1 MADLARIK
9 NNVRKMVEQNAPQ
22 EDIDGYIAS
31 EGVSVDQVRDFR
43 GGGVGSTVDDFMR
56 GAADTLSFGLADEI
70 SAGMGALTGIGG
82 DFMDYS
88 GNLAKQRER
97 DAQGGAARLT
107 GQIAG
112 GVTGGAGLAK
122 AGLSFGANAA
132 GRGASLLRPALGSAA
147 DGAILG
153 VLQGAG
159 SGEGVGGRLGSA
171 AVGGT
176 LGGALGMATPYAI
189 AGVQTAAKPL
199 VAPIMARLRPQN
211 FANAALGE
219 GVERSGMS
227 VDDIAAAL
235 ARSQA
240 DDQGMFTVADA
251 MGNSGQ
257 RMLSTVARTPNEAR
271 QGVVEALQQR
281 QMGQGERLASSLAR
295 GFNAQDTAAQRAAKL
310 GAERSAL
317 ANVNYET
324 ARNSAG
330 AVDVSGAIRS
340 LDDNLT
346 PGVNRIVNPGSG
358 IADDSLEGVLRRAR
372 SLITD
377 GKSVVSDFSAALR
390 VKQDIDDMIGAAS
403 RAGRNNQVRL
413 LSQVNSQLD
422 AALERASPGY
432 RAANDAFRAQSRTI
446 DAVERGT
453 AAASGRTRAADNIA
467 AFNKMKGG
475 EKMAFRAGY
484 ADPMI
489 AKVESMSMSPTTNK
503 ARTLITEK
511 TGQEFPAFAIPQRAD
526 RMGRQIARE
535 QRMFETAN
543 AALGGS
549 KTADNLAD
557 AAEMA
562 KFDPSVMAKLLSGRP
577 VDAVISA
584 VTKAMNEASGMTPQ
598 VIARVAKVLMETDPA
613 AARAALTAALK
624 KAQSNQARQAIM
636 NTMATATGAAGTGRV
651 AAP

>member
-1 MADLARIK
+1 MTDLARIK

-22 EDIDGYIAS
+22 EDIEGYISS
-31 EGVSVDQVRDFR
+31 EGVTVEQIRDFK
-43 GGGVGSTVDDFMR
+43 GSNGVGSTVDNFMR
-56 GAADTLSFGLADEI
+56 GVADTLSFGLSDEI

-122 AGLSFGANAA
+122 AGLSLGANAA
-132 GRGASLLRPALGSAA
+132 GRGATLLRTALGSAA

-153 VLQGAG
+153 ALQGAG
-159 SGEGVGGRLGSA
+159 SGEGLGGRLGSA

-176 LGGALGMATPYAI
+176 LGGAVGMAAPYAI

-211 FANAALGE
+211 FANAAIGE

-295 GFNAQDTAAQRAAKL
+295 GFNAVDDTAAQRAANL

-317 ANVNYET
+317 ANVNYEN
-324 ARNSAG
+324 ARGSAK
-330 AVDVSGAIRS
+330 AVNLNGAI
-340 LDDNLT
+340 
-346 PGVNRIVNPGSG
+346 G
-358 IADDSLEGVLRRAR
+358 
-372 SLITD
+372 
-377 GKSVVSDFSAALR
+377 
-390 VKQDIDDMIGAAS
+390 QIDDLLGRDPILGETALSRGAM
-403 RAGRNNQVRL
+403 GVRL
-413 LSQVNSQLD
+413 KQLRD
-422 AALERASPGY
+422 QMQKGGEQLVDFDRVLNIKTDMFRTMKKNPDVAEELRPVYRMLDSALERASPSY
-432 RAANDAFRAQSRTI
+432 RAANDAFRAQSRAI
-446 DAVERGT
+446 DAVQRGT

-467 AFNKMKGG
+467 TFNNMAGG

-489 AKVESMSMSPTTNK
+489 ARVESMSMSPTTNK
-503 ARTLITEK
+503 ARALITEK

-526 RMGRQIARE
+526 SMGRQIARE

-562 KFDPSVMAKLLSGRP
+562 KFDPTVMAKFLSGRP

-636 NTMATATGAAGTGRV
+636 NTMATATGAAGTGRLV
-651 AAP
+651 SP